1 MKKNLGL
8 LQPDCTVANIKD
20 IIVSITSPYGLDCA
34 SKVMLYI
41 INPENQAKVALDS
54 DFGLDVLLK
63 IHHILGVKTL
73 TVEVAPA
80 RYPQFQDSALL
91 QALLT
96 NLGIVL
102 PDELINQLNDSVGE
116 NASVGGQ
123 ASVRK
128 DDVVDGQATVGGGES
143 DEDALLS
150 DYSDRNDCNDDDV
163 NAQVMQAEVDGAAV
177 GTLVDEDS
185 EGTTETDVDSDSD
198 GSLSGDNKE
207 VKGVVDYSDDDIE
220 LGTVKLTNYIEQ
232 HEYKMGAD
240 GKNRL
245 KLGHVFRDVAHF
257 REILHEVII
266 RKGFA
271 IKTIYSEP
279 RRFVGT
285 CKEAGCPW
293 YVAGA
298 KLNDGTGFILRQ
310 YNKKHEC
317 RLTSKTM
324 KVSSSWVASKIKS
337 QVAIDPNVKI
347 DLLKNFMQETYGLK
361 IQNLTLYRARAKAR
375 TEVFGDHSKGYQ
387 KLFEYAA
394 AIHKAVLGVIC
405 KVLCDSVSIPDKV
418 LFQRFFVS
426 FPAQRNAFLN
436 GCRPFIGVDRCH
448 LKGKYGGVLLA
459 AIGMDGNNGIVP
471 LAICVCEIENTE
483 TWGWFMEHL
492 YSYLDDERHV
502 TFVSDRQ
509 KGLINAISNTWPTAY
524 HRACARHVYANF
536 SKSFAG
542 AQLKQLFWK
551 ATKSYNKYDFD
562 EAMAEI
568 KAVKEAAFE
577 WLEKELNGYSWS
589 MHTFDRNCMVDRTD
603 NNASE
608 CFNSWILAYRDRPC
622 LTMLEEIRCRL
633 MKRFTKRRHEAATWK
648 GQLTPKVVRELD
660 KKRKL
665 AQKMI
670 VQTSGELNFQV
681 MDAAYSPPRR
691 FVVKL
696 ESRTCDCGYWE
707 IASLPCQ
714 HAMAAIRYARHA
726 IEEYVPAWFAT
737 QTYLNT
743 YSVMFSPLPDQCMW
757 EHTERP
763 LIDPPIAQKN
773 VGRPKKSRKRAQNE
787 PNKEKRKLF
796 VICSFCGGSN
806 HNMRSIDTLE
816 VNCKRLKPWKASLVK
831 SSSSVS
837 LEAWT

>member
-8 LQPDCTVANIKD
+8 LQPDCTVAKIKD
-20 IIVSITSPYGLDCA
+20 TVVSITSPYGLDCA
-34 SKVMLYI
+34 SKVMLYV

-80 RYPQFQDSALL
+80 LYPQFQDSALL
-91 QALLT
+91 HALLT
-96 NLGIVL
+96 NLGVVL

-143 DEDALLS
+143 DENALLS

-163 NAQVMQAEVDGAAV
+163 NAQVMQAEVDGAAVDGAAV

-207 VKGVVDYSDDDIE
+207 VKGVVDSSDDDIE

-232 HEYKMGAD
+232 HEYKVGAD

-257 REILHEVII
+257 REILHEVMIS
-266 RKGFA
+266 KGFS
-271 IKTIYSEP
+271 IKTVYSEP
-279 RRFVGT
+279 RRF
-285 CKEAGCPW
+285 
-293 YVAGA
+293 
-298 KLNDGTGFILRQ
+298 

-317 RLTSKTM
+317 RLTSKTV

-361 IQNLTLYRARAKAR
+361 IQNLALYRARAKAK
-375 TEVFGDHSKGYQ
+375 TEVFRDHSKGYQ

-394 AIHKAVLGVIC
+394 AIHKADPGAIC
-405 KVLCDSVSIPDKV
+405 KVLCDSVSIPDK
-418 LFQRFFVS
+418 
-426 FPAQRNAFLN
+426 
-436 GCRPFIGVDRCH
+436 
-448 LKGKYGGVLLA
+448 GKYGGVLLA
-459 AIGMDGNNGIVP
+459 AVGMDGNNGIVT
-471 LAICVCEIENTE
+471 LAICICEIENTE

-492 YSYLDDERHV
+492 HSYLEYG
-502 TFVSDRQ
+502 RQ
-509 KGLINAISNTWPTAY
+509 
-524 HRACARHVYANF
+524 
-536 SKSFAG
+536 SFAS

-551 ATKSYNKYDFD
+551 ATKSCNKHDFD
-562 EAMAEI
+562 KAMAEI
-568 KAVKEAAFE
+568 KIVKEAAFE
-577 WLEKELNGYSWS
+577 WLERELNGYSWS

-603 NNASE
+603 NNASK

-622 LTMLEEIRCRL
+622 LTMLKEIRCRL

-665 AQKMI
+665 A
-670 VQTSGELNFQV
+670 
-681 MDAAYSPPRR
+681 
-691 FVVKL
+691 
-696 ESRTCDCGYWE
+696 
-707 IASLPCQ
+707 
-714 HAMAAIRYARHA
+714 
-726 IEEYVPAWFAT
+726 
-737 QTYLNT
+737 
-743 YSVMFSPLPDQCMW
+743 
-757 EHTERP
+757 
-763 LIDPPIAQKN
+763 
-773 VGRPKKSRKRAQNE
+773 
-787 PNKEKRKLF
+787 
-796 VICSFCGGSN
+796 
-806 HNMRSIDTLE
+806 
-816 VNCKRLKPWKASLVK
+816 
-831 SSSSVS
+831 
-837 LEAWT
+837 